1 MKKIIQYSFVLSAFF
16 FLTNA
21 CKPNFK
27 TPAVDKGE
35 IDVSNYV
42 ALGDGITAGYEN
54 GALYYDAQ
62 NYSFAKLLANQF
74 EQIGGGDF
82 KIPYISSS
90 SIGIGNANNAPSIL
104 GNRTDCQ
111 GTISLGPV
119 KIATQGDLTIFTS
132 NVYSSQGPFN
142 NMGIPDVKIT
152 DITTNGYAN
161 PFYVRMS
168 STNSSSILSDVI
180 AKKPTFF
187 TMMLGL
193 NDVLNF
199 ALKGA
204 ASESITP
211 NAGAIG
217 IGFDASIINVIDNLT
232 INGAKGVVANI
243 PSIKSLPYFN
253 TITYNA
259 LKLSDTTAK
268 SLTSF
273 YSLLNPIIPF
283 HEGNNGF
290 VIEDA
295 SMPLGYRQSVEG
307 ELILL
312 NVPLD
317 SVKCYK
323 WGSLVPIP
331 NRFVLTL
338 SEIELIENTISSY
351 NAILKNYA
359 TSKNLAFV
367 DVNSFFSTIKTGYVY
382 NGVTINAGFVSGGA
396 FSLDGLTLTPRGNAL
411 LANEFIKAIN
421 STYKSTLPQI
431 EATKYSGV
439 IFP

>member
-1 MKKIIQYSFVLSAFF
+1 MKKIILNSFILTAFF
-16 FLTNA
+16 SLTNA

-27 TPAVDKGE
+27 TPDVDKGE
-35 IDVSNYV
+35 IDVTTFVSI
-42 ALGDGITAGYEN
+42 GDAITAGCAN

-62 NYSFAKLLANQF
+62 NYSYAKLLANQF

-111 GTISLGPV
+111 GTTSLGPI
-119 KIATQGDLTIFTS
+119 KIATQGDLSIFTS
-132 NVYSSQGPFN
+132 NVYSTQGSFN
-142 NMGIPDVKIT
+142 NMGVADVKAI
-152 DITTNGYAN
+152 DIATNGFTN

-168 STNSSSILSDVI
+168 SSISSSILSDAI

-187 TMMLGL
+187 TMMIGL
-193 NDVLNF
+193 NDVLKY

-204 ASESITP
+204 TSESITP
-211 NAGAIG
+211 ISGPVG
-217 IGFDASIINVIDNLT
+217 IGFDASIENALNNLT

-259 LKLSDTTAK
+259 LKLSDSTAK

-273 YSLLNPIIPF
+273 YSLLNPVIPF

-295 SMPLGYRQSVEG
+295 SMPLGYRQSVDG

-312 NVPLD
+312 SIPLD

-331 NRFVLTL
+331 NRYVLTI
-338 SEIELIENTISSY
+338 SEIELIENAISNY
-351 NAILKNYA
+351 NSILKNYA
-359 TSKNLAFV
+359 TSKKLAFV
-367 DVNSFFSTIKTGYVY
+367 DVHSFFSSIKTGFVY
-382 NGVTINAGFVSGGA
+382 NGVTLNASFVSGGV

-421 STYKSTLPQI
+421 ITYKSTLPQI
-431 EATKYSGV
+431 EATKYSGI

>member
-1 MKKIIQYSFVLSAFF
+1 MKKIILYNFVLAT
-16 FLTNA
+16 FLFTTNA
-21 CKPNFK
+21 CKPNLK
-27 TPAVDKGE
+27 TPSVDKGE
-35 IDVSNYV
+35 IDVTNYV
-42 ALGDGITAGYEN
+42 SIGDGITAGYAN

-62 NYSFAKLLANQF
+62 NFSYAKLLANQF

-90 SIGIGNANNAPSIL
+90 SIGIGSSNNAPSIL

-111 GTISLGPV
+111 GTVSLGPI
-119 KIATQGDLTIFTS
+119 KLALQGDLSIFS
-132 NVYSSQGPFN
+132 ANVYSSQGAFN
-142 NMGIPDVKIT
+142 NMGLADVKIT
-152 DITTNGYAN
+152 DLTTNGYTN

-168 STNSSSILSDVI
+168 STISSSILSDAI

-187 TMMLGL
+187 TLMIGL

-211 NAGAIG
+211 IAGAIG
-217 IGFDASIINVIDNLT
+217 IGFEASIENALAKITL
-232 INGAKGVVANI
+232 NGAKGALANI
-243 PSIKSLPYFN
+243 PSIKSLAYFN

-268 SLTSF
+268 SLTTF
-273 YSLLNPIIPF
+273 YSVLNPVIPF

-295 SMPLGYRQSVEG
+295 AMPLGYRQSVEG

-312 NVPLD
+312 NIPLD
-317 SVKCYK
+317 SVKCHK
-323 WGSLVPIP
+323 WGSLIPIP

-338 SEIELIENTISSY
+338 SEIEIIENMISSY
-351 NAILKNYA
+351 NTILKNAA

-367 DVNSFFSTIKTGYVY
+367 DVHSFFSSIKTGFVY
-382 NGVTINAGFVSGGA
+382 NGVTVNAAFVSGGA

-421 STYKSTLPQI
+421 LTYKSTLPQL
-431 EATKYSGV
+431 EVTKYSGI

>member
-1 MKKIIQYSFVLSAFF
+1 MKKIILLSFVLSTFF
-16 FLTNA
+16 SLTNA

-27 TPAVDKGE
+27 TPDVDKGD
-35 IDVSNYV
+35 IDVTNYV
-42 ALGDGITAGYEN
+42 SIGDAITAGYAN

-62 NYSFAKLLANQF
+62 TYSYAKLLANQF

-111 GTISLGPV
+111 GTVSLGPV
-119 KIATQGDLTIFTS
+119 KIAPQGDLTIFTS
-132 NVYSSQGPFN
+132 NVYSAQGPFN
-142 NMGIPDVKIT
+142 NMGVPDVKAINM
-152 DITTNGYAN
+152 TTNGYSN

-168 STNSSSILSDVI
+168 SSASSSLLDDAIS
-180 AKKPTFF
+180 KNPTFF

-211 NAGAIG
+211 VNGVIG
-217 IGFDASIINVIDNLT
+217 IGFDASINNIITKLT
-232 INGAKGVVANI
+232 SNNAKGAIANI

-253 TITYNA
+253 TITFDA

-273 YSLLNPIIPF
+273 YSLLNPTIPF

-295 SMPLGYRQSVEG
+295 SMPLGYRQSVDG

-312 NVPLD
+312 NIPLD
-317 SVKCYK
+317 SVKCNK

-338 SEIELIENTISSY
+338 TEIELIENTISSY
-351 NAILKNYA
+351 NTILKNYA

-367 DVNSFFSTIKTGYVY
+367 DVNSFFSTLKTGFVY
-382 NGVTINAGFVSGGA
+382 NGVTINASFVSGGA

-421 STYKSTLPQI
+421 NTYRSTLPQI
-431 EATKYSGV
+431 EATKYSGI

>member
-1 MKKIIQYSFVLSAFF
+1 MKKIILYSFVLSAFF
-16 FLTNA
+16 LLTNA
-21 CKPNFK
+21 CKPNLK
-27 TPAVDKGE
+27 TPDVDKGE
-35 IDVSNYV
+35 IDVTNYV
-42 ALGDGITAGYEN
+42 SIGDGITAGYAN

-62 NYSFAKLLANQF
+62 TYSYAKLLANQF

-111 GTISLGPV
+111 GTVSLGPV
-119 KIATQGDLTIFTS
+119 KLALQGDLTVFST
-132 NVYSSQGPFN
+132 NVYSSQGSFN
-142 NMGIPDVKIT
+142 NMGVPDVKIT
-152 DITTNGYAN
+152 DITTNGYTN
-161 PFYVRMS
+161 PFFVRMS
-168 STNSSSILSDVI
+168 STISSSILSDAI

-187 TMMLGL
+187 TMMIGL
-193 NDVLNF
+193 NDVLKF

-211 NAGAIG
+211 LAGAIG
-217 IGFDASIINVIDNLT
+217 IGFEASVENALNNLT
-232 INGAKGVVANI
+232 VNGAKGVVANI

-273 YSLLNPIIPF
+273 YSLLNPVIPF

-295 SMPLGYRQSVEG
+295 SMPLGYRQSVDG

-312 NVPLD
+312 NIPLD
-317 SVKCYK
+317 SVKCNK

-331 NRFVLTL
+331 NRYVLTI
-338 SEIELIENTISSY
+338 SEIEIIENTISSY
-351 NAILKNYA
+351 NTILKNYA
-359 TSKNLAFV
+359 ASKNLAFV
-367 DVNSFFSTIKTGYVY
+367 DVHSFFSTIKTGFVY
-382 NGVTINAGFVSGGA
+382 NGVTINASFVSGGA

-421 STYKSTLPQI
+421 ITYKSTLPQI
-431 EATKYSGV
+431 EATKYSGI

>member
-1 MKKIIQYSFVLSAFF
+1 MKKIILDSFVLSAFF
-16 FLTNA
+16 LLTNA
-21 CKPNFK
+21 CKPNLK
-27 TPAVDKGE
+27 TPDVDKGE
-35 IDVSNYV
+35 IDVTNYV
-42 ALGDGITAGYEN
+42 SVGDGITAGYAN
-54 GALYYDAQ
+54 GALYYNAQ
-62 NYSFAKLLANQF
+62 TYSYAKLLANQF

-111 GTISLGPV
+111 GTVSLGPV
-119 KIATQGDLTIFTS
+119 KLALQGDLTVFST
-132 NVYSSQGPFN
+132 NVYSSQGSFN
-142 NMGIPDVKIT
+142 NLGVPDVKIT
-152 DITTNGYAN
+152 DITTNGYTN
-161 PFYVRMS
+161 PFFLRMS
-168 STNSSSILSDVI
+168 STISSSVLSDAI

-187 TMMLGL
+187 TMMIGL
-193 NDVLNF
+193 NDVLKF

-211 NAGAIG
+211 LAGAIG
-217 IGFDASIINVIDNLT
+217 IGFEASVENALNNLT
-232 INGAKGVVANI
+232 ANGAKGVVANI

-273 YSLLNPIIPF
+273 YSLLNPVIPF

-295 SMPLGYRQSVEG
+295 SMPLGYRQSVDG

-312 NVPLD
+312 NIPLD
-317 SVKCYK
+317 SVKCNK

-331 NRFVLTL
+331 NRYVLTI
-338 SEIELIENTISSY
+338 SEIEIIENTISSY
-351 NAILKNYA
+351 NTILKNYA
-359 TSKNLAFV
+359 ASKNLAFV
-367 DVNSFFSTIKTGYVY
+367 DVHSFFSTIKTGFVY
-382 NGVTINAGFVSGGA
+382 NGVTINASFVSGGA

-421 STYKSTLPQI
+421 ITYKSTLPQI
-431 EATKYSGV
+431 EATKYSGI